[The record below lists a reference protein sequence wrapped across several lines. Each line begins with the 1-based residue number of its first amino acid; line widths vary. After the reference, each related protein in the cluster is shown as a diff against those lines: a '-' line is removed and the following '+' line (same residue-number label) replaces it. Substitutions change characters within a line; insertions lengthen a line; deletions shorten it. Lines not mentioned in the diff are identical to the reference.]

1 METILTAVGFM
12 AVLGLILASVLVVA
26 NKRLYV
32 FEDPRIDQVEELL
45 PKANCG
51 ACGTAG
57 CRQFAEKL
65 VQGEIEPGKCTVNT
79 KEMNQVI
86 ADFLGVDLGAGEK
99 RVARLACAGGI
110 HVAYIRASY
119 GGVQSC
125 RGAALVSGGG
135 KGCSWGC
142 LGLGDCAEV
151 CEFDAI
157 HLDKHGLPVVSEDKC
172 TACGDC
178 VTVCPNRA
186 IFTYRSQERL
196 LDLPL
201 LQWQGRKLSIVGRER
216 FELRQA
222 YQVAVLADL
231 CNDCG
236 NCTTFCPTSGRPFAD
251 KPRLFVDGGS
261 FRAHS
266 DNAFHLVRR
275 DGGWLVQAVLA
286 GVQHEL
292 AIADTLRYRT
302 GGVELSLAAD
312 TLEVLASRLT
322 GEPPPAPF
330 SLRSCA
336 TMLALFHGVRESLPW
351 IPVAVTEPAG

>member
-178 VTVCPNRA
+178 VTVCPKDLFSLHPVSHRLWVACKNQEFGDEAQHQCQVVCTACGRCAQDSPEGLIEIRDNLAA
-186 IFTYRSQERL
+186 IDYAKNSLASKVAIER
-196 LDLPL
+196 
-201 LQWQGRKLSIVGRER
+201 
-216 FELRQA
+216 
-222 YQVAVLADL
+222 
-231 CNDCG
+231 
-236 NCTTFCPTSGRPFAD
+236 CPTGAIVWLEKDGTVVKGRDAR
-251 KPRLFVDGGS
+251 KVIRK
-261 FRAHS
+261 
-266 DNAFHLVRR
+266 
-275 DGGWLVQAVLA
+275 
-286 GVQHEL
+286 
-292 AIADTLRYRT
+292 
-302 GGVELSLAAD
+302 
-312 TLEVLASRLT
+312 
-322 GEPPPAPF
+322 AP
-330 SLRSCA
+330 
-336 TMLALFHGVRESLPW
+336 LP
-351 IPVAVTEPAG
+351 VS

>member
-65 VQGEIEPGKCTVNT
+65 VLGEIEPGKCTVNT

-178 VTVCPNRA
+178 VTVCPKDLFSLHPVSTA
-186 IFTYRSQERL
+186 ITDVLSSVAGNY
-196 LDLPL
+196 DLVYA
-201 LQWQGRKLSIVGRER
+201 W
-216 FELRQA
+216 
-222 YQVAVLADL
+222 D
-231 CNDCG
+231 
-236 NCTTFCPTSGRPFAD
+236 PTSGWKLYDPTLGELNDLKTLDENMGFWIKMNTARTLIVSGTAPSTTNVVL
-251 KPRLFVDGGS
+251 KNGW
-261 FRAHS
+261 
-266 DNAFHLVRR
+266 NLVGYPSSGNLILP
-275 DGGWLVQAVLA
+275 DALSEH
-286 GVQHEL
+286 GVST
-292 AIADTLRYRT
+292 DF
-302 GGVELSLAAD
+302 SLAYAYHASDTGDEWKLFDRSLDPLLNNLTEMAPGWGYWVSVSAD
-312 TLEVLASRLT
+312 HTWHVEY
-322 GEPPPAPF
+322 
-330 SLRSCA
+330 
-336 TMLALFHGVRESLPW
+336 
-351 IPVAVTEPAG
+351 